1 MDYYCSISVVLLVF
15 DEIIVFVWHRVQGI
29 DGLLLS
35 PFYPTKKI
43 PRLSRIFIDIL
54 RCKMNIFYLLIAQL
68 IFPLPSSLLHSKRLL
83 RRQPVCFGI

>member
-54 RCKMNIFYLLIAQL
+54 RCKMNIFFAYCSINFSTSVQFTTFQKA
-68 IFPLPSSLLHSKRLL
+68 FA
-83 RRQPVCFGI
+83 